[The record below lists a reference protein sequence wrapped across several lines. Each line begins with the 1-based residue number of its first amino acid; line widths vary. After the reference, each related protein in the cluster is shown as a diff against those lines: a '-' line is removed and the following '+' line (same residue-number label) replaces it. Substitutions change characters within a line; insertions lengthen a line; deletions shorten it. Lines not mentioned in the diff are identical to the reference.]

1 MRRAAAAALITL
13 LLVIAAPA
21 GAQVTQDDIAE
32 AREWLRE
39 VAASLEDEAVRFEEA
54 VQAETQLRDTLDRL
68 VVDLA
73 VREQELAEARL
84 AARDT
89 IAELYMT
96 GTDPADLLSAFDAA
110 TFNELPMRVG
120 YLESVAEADRTV
132 INRLIAVRASFMEQQ
147 AELEVALETQE
158 EARAEIEA
166 IAASISEELEVANA
180 EYQALVAQWE
190 RQEEERRRRE
200 AEEAAR
206 KAAEERARQAA
217 EEQAR
222 QATSTTSTTST
233 TTTVPGDGGDA
244 SATTTTV
251 AGDQAATT
259 TTVAGDAATTTTLP
273 EQGTTTTTT
282 TAPAPP
288 PTAPTTGGMACP
300 VNGAVAYTDTWGAPR
315 SGGRR
320 HKGVDMMAAR
330 GTPLVAIESGT
341 IQRLSNSRLGG
352 ISIYLRG
359 NSGDVYYYAH
369 LEGYAAGLGRGQAVS
384 AGQTIGYNGSS
395 GNAHYSNPHL
405 HFEHHPGGG
414 GAINPYPLVKG
425 LCG

>member
-1 MRRAAAAALITL
+1 MRRAAIAALTVLL
-13 LLVIAAPA
+13 LLVAAPA
-21 GAQVTQDDIAE
+21 GAQVTQDDIAR
-32 AREWLRE
+32 AREQLRE
-39 VAASLEDEAVRFEEA
+39 VASDLEDEAARFEEA
-54 VQAETQLRDTLDRL
+54 VQAETKLRDTLDRL

-73 VREQELAEARL
+73 VREQELAEARV
-84 AARDT
+84 AARGT

-96 GTDPADLLSAFDAA
+96 GTDPADLLSAFDAES
-110 TFNELPMRVG
+110 FNELPMRVG

-147 AELEVALETQE
+147 AELEEALATQE

-166 IAASISEELEVANA
+166 IAASISVELEAANA

-206 KAAEERARQAA
+206 RLA
-217 EEQAR
+217 EEQARLQAEEEAR
-222 QATSTTSTTST
+222 QATSTTTSTST
-233 TTTVPGDGGDA
+233 TTTVPGDDGAAATTTTAPGDG

-251 AGDQAATT
+251 PGD
-259 TTVAGDAATTTTLP
+259 GATTTTLP
-273 EQGTTTTTT
+273 PQGTTTTTT
-282 TAPAPP
+282 AVPP
-288 PTAPTTGGMACP
+288 PPPPPAGGMACP
-300 VNGAVAYTDTWGAPR
+300 VNGAVAFSDTWGAPR

-330 GTPLVAIESGT
+330 GTPLAAIESGT

-369 LEGYAAGLGRGQAVS
+369 LDGYASGLSSGQAVS

-395 GNAHYSNPHL
+395 GNASYSYPHL

-414 GAINPYPLVKG
+414 GAVNPYPLVKG

>member
-1 MRRAAAAALITL
+1 MRRAATAALTIML
-13 LLVIAAPA
+13 LWLAAPA
-21 GAQVTQDDIAE
+21 GAQVTQTDIAE
-32 AREWLRE
+32 ARERLRE
-39 VAASLEDEAVRFEEA
+39 VAAALEDEAARFEEA
-54 VQAETQLRDTLDRL
+54 IQAETRLRDTLDRL

-110 TFNELPMRVG
+110 SFNELPMRVG

-147 AELEVALETQE
+147 AELESALETQE

-166 IAASISEELEVANA
+166 IAASIDEELQAANA

-206 KAAEERARQAA
+206 KAAEEQARKAA

-233 TTTVPGDGGDA
+233 STTVPGDQGA
-244 SATTTTV
+244 ATTTTV
-251 AGDQAATT
+251 AGDQPTT
-259 TTVAGDAATTTTLP
+259 TTVPGDGATTTTLP
-273 EQGTTTTTT
+273 ASGTTTTTT
-282 TAPAPP
+282 TVAPP

-330 GTPLVAIESGT
+330 GTPLAAIESGT

-369 LEGYAAGLGRGQAVS
+369 LEGYASGLGRGQAVS

>member
-1 MRRAAAAALITL
+1 MRRAVTAALTIL
-13 LLVIAAPA
+13 LLWAAAPA
-21 GAQVTQDDIAE
+21 GAQVTQDDIAA
-32 AREWLRE
+32 ARERLRE
-39 VAASLEDEAVRFEEA
+39 VAAALEDEAARFEEA
-54 VQAETQLRDTLDRL
+54 VQVETELRDTLDRL
-68 VVDLA
+68 IVDLA
-73 VREQELAEARL
+73 VREQELAEARV

-96 GTDPADLLSAFDAA
+96 GTDPADLLSAFDAES
-110 TFNELPMRVG
+110 FNELPMRVG

-147 AELEVALETQE
+147 AELETALETQE

-166 IAASISEELEVANA
+166 LAASIDEELQAANA

-206 KAAEERARQAA
+206 KAAEEQARQAA

-222 QATSTTSTTST
+222 QATSTTTSTTST
-233 TTTVPGDGGDA
+233 AVAGDEAAATT
-244 SATTTTV
+244 TTTTV
-251 AGDQAATT
+251 AGDESTTT
-259 TTVAGDAATTTTLP
+259 TTVPGDAATTTTLP
-273 EQGTTTTTT
+273 AQGTTTTTT
-282 TAPAPP
+282 TAPPP
-288 PTAPTTGGMACP
+288 PPPPAGGMACP
-300 VNGAVAYTDTWGAPR
+300 VNGAVAFTDTWGAPR

-330 GTPLVAIESGT
+330 GTPLAAIESGT
-341 IQRLSNSRLGG
+341 IQRLSNSSLGG
-352 ISIYLRG
+352 ITIYLRG

-369 LEGYAAGLGRGQAVS
+369 LDGYASGLSSGQAVS

-395 GNAHYSNPHL
+395 GNASYAYPHL